1 MKEQK
6 IKSIAAHTHMAKQS
20 VWRYSVAVE
29 VFFSFRKCIREHT
42 QTIMPTNRSRELYE
56 FRD

>member
-29 VFFSFRKCIREHT
+29 VFFSFRKCIRDHADE
-42 QTIMPTNRSRELYE
+42 
-56 FRD
+56 